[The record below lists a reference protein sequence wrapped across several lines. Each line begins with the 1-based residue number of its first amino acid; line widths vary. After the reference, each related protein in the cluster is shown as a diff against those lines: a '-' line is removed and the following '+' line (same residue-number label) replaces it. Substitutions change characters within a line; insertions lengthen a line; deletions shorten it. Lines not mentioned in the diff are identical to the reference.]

1 MKNRNSS
8 KDRLAEKIRELE
20 MRQDQQ
26 MDDIK
31 MSFSGLSDSI
41 NPVNLVKGVLTS
53 VTGTPGLKSTAL
65 DTALS
70 VGAGIL
76 GRKLVVRKSGGFL
89 RKIAG
94 TAVQFLVTNL
104 VRNKIPEVKEKI
116 IHPTNGVHKD
126 NNHH

>member
-1 MKNRNSS
+1 MKKGNTSH
-8 KDRLAEKIRELE
+8 DALAQKIRELE

-26 MDDIK
+26 MDELK
-31 MSFSGLSDSI
+31 MSFSALSESI
-41 NPVNLVKGVLTS
+41 NPVNLFKGALRS
-53 VTGTPGLKSTAL
+53 VAETPGLKTSAI

-76 GRKLVVRKSGGFL
+76 GRKMIVRKSGGFL
-89 RKIAG
+89 RKLAG

-116 IHPTNGVHKD
+116 IHPTNGVHH
-126 NNHH
+126 N